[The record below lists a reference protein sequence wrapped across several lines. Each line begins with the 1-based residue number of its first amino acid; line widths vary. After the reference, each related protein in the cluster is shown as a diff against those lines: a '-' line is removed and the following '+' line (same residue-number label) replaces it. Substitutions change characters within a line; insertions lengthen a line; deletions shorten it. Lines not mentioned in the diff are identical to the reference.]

1 MRQSKFGQTMQ
12 LHLKENLSLY
22 LFIIVLFTMGVS
34 FGAVIVNSLSLTQ
47 KQELSGYLGQFF
59 QVMNEG
65 VESNARMA
73 FQHALGDHLKYIGF
87 MWILGLSII
96 GLPVILVMVF
106 LKGLVIGFTV
116 GFLVNQWSWNGM
128 ILAGLS
134 VLPQNLIAIP
144 AIIIVGTA
152 GISFSL
158 RLIRSRF
165 LRRGEPIYHHFLRYS
180 LLIVFMGAL
189 LTVCSMFEAYV
200 SPQLMK
206 QIVVHVMNG

>member
-1 MRQSKFGQTMQ
+1 MKQGRFGQTIQ
-12 LHLKENLSLY
+12 SHLRENLSLY

-34 FGAVIVNSLSLTQ
+34 FGAVIVNSLSLSQ
-47 KQELSGYLGQFF
+47 KQELTGYLGQFF
-59 QVMNEG
+59 QQVNGGMEMNPQ
-65 VESNARMA
+65 SA

-96 GLPVILVMVF
+96 GLPVILVMIF

-116 GFLVNQWSWNGM
+116 GFLVNQWSWNGLF
-128 ILAGLS
+128 LAGLS
-134 VLPQNLIAIP
+134 VLPQNLIVIP
-144 AIIIVGTA
+144 AVIIVGTA

-165 LRRGEPIYHHFLRYS
+165 LRRGEPIYHYFLRYS
-180 LLIVFMGAL
+180 LLIVFMGL
-189 LTVCSMFEAYV
+189 LLGVASLFEAFV

-206 QIVVHVMNG
+206 QIVLSMTNS

>member
-1 MRQSKFGQTMQ
+1 MRQSKFGQTIQ
-12 LHLKENLSLY
+12 LHLRENLSLY

-34 FGAVIVNSLSLTQ
+34 FGSVIVNSLSLTQ
-47 KQELSGYLGQFF
+47 KQELSGYLGEFF
-59 QVMNEG
+59 QVMHQGADTNP
-65 VESNARMA
+65 RIA
-73 FQHALGDHLKYIGF
+73 FQHSIGDHLKYIGF

-116 GFLVNQWSWNGM
+116 GFLVNQWSWNGLV
-128 ILAGLS
+128 LAGLS

-165 LRRGEPIYHHFLRYS
+165 LRRGEPIYQHFLRYS
-180 LLIVFMGAL
+180 ALIVFMGVL
-189 LTVCSMFEAYV
+189 LSVSSMFEAFV
-200 SPQLMK
+200 SPQIMK
-206 QIVVHVMNG
+206 QIVSHVMK